1 MYINRLETLLVS
13 LKINLSYY
21 NRSPYIE
28 ADYVKVFY
36 NESTQTF
43 QTQDSF
49 TSKKINPNTGKRCNL
64 QVKILCL

>member
-1 MYINRLETLLVS
+1 M
-13 LKINLSYY
+13 
-21 NRSPYIE
+21 
-28 ADYVKVFY
+28 KVFY

-64 QVKILCL
+64 QVKIVLFNEYSWKSCPNESLRLCPIRLTTIS